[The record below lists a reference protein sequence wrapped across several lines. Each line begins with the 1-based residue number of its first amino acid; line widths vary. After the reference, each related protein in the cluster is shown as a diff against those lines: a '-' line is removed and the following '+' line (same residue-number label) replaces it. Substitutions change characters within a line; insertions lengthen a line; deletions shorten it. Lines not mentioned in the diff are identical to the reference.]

1 MTQTAANLLSIVLS
15 ETMGTFFFLTVILTT
30 GQAIP
35 IGIALAAAITFGSF
49 ASGAHFNPAV
59 TLVFAIRREIPVG
72 LALAYLAAQL
82 TGAVLGVYV
91 RPHREQAHG
100 ALDVS
105 ADAAAHHV
113 VVFRC
118 QLSAAQPVQEVEPRS
133 VPLSVVH
140 L

>member
-59 TLVFAIRREIPVG
+59 TVMMWLKGDIPTSAAPVYVMAQVVG
-72 LALAYLAAQL
+72 CMLALAWYNSKPRVAS
-82 TGAVLGVYV
+82 
-91 RPHREQAHG
+91 
-100 ALDVS
+100 S
-105 ADAAAHHV
+105 A
-113 VVFRC
+113 R
-118 QLSAAQPVQEVEPRS
+118 
-133 VPLSVVH
+133 
-140 L
+140 